1 MQDVPLGLIAWA
13 VVSRLRHRTKPRCL
27 TLVVSCG
34 VALWEELG
42 VVLSRGDTGSGW
54 AVGGM
59 PREGAVWGSTG
70 TAEGE
75 E

>member
-34 VALWEELG
+34 LPFGKSWESM
-42 VVLSRGDTGSGW
+42 LSRGDTGSGW
-54 AVGGM
+54 AVDGV
-59 PREGAVWGSTG
+59 PREGAV
-70 TAEGE
+70 
-75 E
+75 